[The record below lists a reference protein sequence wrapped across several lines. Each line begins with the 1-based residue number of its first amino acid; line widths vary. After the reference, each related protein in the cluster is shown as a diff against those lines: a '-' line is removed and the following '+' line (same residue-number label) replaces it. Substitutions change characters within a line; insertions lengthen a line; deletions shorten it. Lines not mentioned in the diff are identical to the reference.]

1 MFSFFQ
7 VNDPFRLIGVAV
19 YVILI
24 SVIYLVFF
32 PFPVTEP
39 TLLWMVLGERLN
51 DGLILY
57 RDVIDDTGPLS
68 AGFFSF
74 MDWVFGRNQTAYE
87 IVGRLIILFQI
98 FHWNSTLLR
107 YRVFDDNTYL
117 PAIFMAAMFHFSFD
131 MLSLS
136 PSLLGS
142 TFLVLALGQL
152 FSQTVLQKET
162 SESTLLIGIYGGLA
176 AGFHLHFIIFLPYIL
191 FTGIVISGFS
201 LRQILLAITG
211 FMLPVVLI
219 LVFYFWNNAL
229 PDLLDILPVL
239 FTYPKYSYQSIIS
252 WLIPASVP
260 LILATIGLFASTFFR
275 GATINQQKQ
284 RQLIVLW
291 MIFSALVFLIIKK
304 QASYQLVVFIPGLS
318 YLLTQFSLNFK
329 SSALGKLGF
338 YLIFLGMPVVGVW
351 YWQSQSQN
359 FNHYFVN
366 EAPEFKNVQGK
377 EILVMG
383 DNSHPYLYGKL
394 GGPFLNFHLSK
405 EYLQEEKSLESKTR
419 IYRKINRQKPEIIF
433 DPEGFFKEFMEEFPA
448 TKAWYLEK
456 EKGVFLLK

>member
-7 VNDPFRLIGVAV
+7 VNDPFRLIGVAIYLIV
-19 YVILI
+19 I
-24 SVIYLVFF
+24 SVVYLVFF

-57 RDVIDDTGPLS
+57 RDVVDDTGPLS

-74 MDWVFGRNQTAYE
+74 MDWIFGRNQTAYE

-107 YRVFDDNTYL
+107 YRVFDENTYL
-117 PAIFMAAMFHFSFD
+117 PAIFMAALFHFSFD

-176 AGFHLHFIIFLPYIL
+176 AGFHLYFIVFLPYIL
-191 FTGIVISGFS
+191 FTGIMISGFS
-201 LRQILLAITG
+201 LRQILLALTG

-229 PDLLDILPVL
+229 PDLLDIFPLL
-239 FTYPKYSYQSIIS
+239 FTYPKYSYQAVLT
-252 WLIPASVP
+252 WLIPGAIP
-260 LILATIGLFASTFFR
+260 IILAAIGLFASTFFR
-275 GATINQQKQ
+275 GASINQQKQ
-284 RQLIVLW
+284 RQLVVLW
-291 MIFSALVFLIIKK
+291 MIFSALVFFIIKK
-304 QASYQLVVFIPGLS
+304 QASFQLVVFIPGLS
-318 YLLTQFSLNFK
+318 YLLTQFFLNFK
-329 SSALGKLGF
+329 STLVGKLAF
-338 YLIFLGMPVVGVW
+338 YVIFLGVPTEGVL

-359 FNHYFVN
+359 FNQYLVKD
-366 EAPEFKNVQGK
+366 APEYREVQGK

-383 DNSHPYLYGKL
+383 DDSHPYLYGKL

-405 EYLQEEKSLESKTR
+405 EYLLKEKSLESKTR
-419 IYRKINRQKPEIIF
+419 VYRKINRQKPEVIF
-433 DPEGFFKEFMEEFPA
+433 DPEGFFGEFMEEFPA
-448 TKAWYLEK
+448 TKGWYEER
-456 EKGVFLLK
+456 EKGVFFLK

>member
-1 MFSFFQ
+1 M
-7 VNDPFRLIGVAV
+7 I
-19 YVILI
+19 I

-39 TLLWMVLGERLN
+39 ALLWMVLGERLSE
-51 DGLILY
+51 GLILY

-68 AGFFSF
+68 AGFFSM

-87 IVGRLIILFQI
+87 LMGRGIILLQI
-98 FHWNSTLLR
+98 FHWNATLLR
-107 YRVFDDNTYL
+107 YRVFDENTYL
-117 PAIFMAAMFHFSFD
+117 PAILMAALFHFSFD

-142 TFLVLALGQL
+142 TFLVFALGQL

-176 AGFHLHFIIFLPYIL
+176 AGFHLYFIIFLPYIL

-201 LRQILLAITG
+201 FRQILLAITG
-211 FMLPVVLI
+211 FMLPIVLI

-229 PDLLDILPVL
+229 PDFLEIFPLL
-239 FTYPKYSYQSIIS
+239 FSYPKYSYQSILA
-252 WLIPASVP
+252 WLIPAGIPIV
-260 LILATIGLFASTFFR
+260 LAGIGLIASTFFR

-291 MIFSALVFLIIKK
+291 LIFSALVFFMIKK
-304 QASYQLVVFIPGLS
+304 QASFQLVVFVPGLS
-318 YLLTQFSLNFK
+318 YLLTQFFLNFK
-329 SSALGKLGF
+329 STILGKLAF
-338 YLIFLGMPVVGVW
+338 YVIFLGLPVTGVL

-359 FNHYFVN
+359 FNRYFVE
-366 EAPEFKNVQGK
+366 EAPEYKSIAGK

-383 DNSHPYLYGKL
+383 DDSHPYLYGKL

-405 EYLQEEKSLESKTR
+405 EFLFQEKSLESKTR
-419 IYRKINRQKPEIIF
+419 VYRMVNQQKPEIIF

-448 TKAWYLEK
+448 TKTWYEEK